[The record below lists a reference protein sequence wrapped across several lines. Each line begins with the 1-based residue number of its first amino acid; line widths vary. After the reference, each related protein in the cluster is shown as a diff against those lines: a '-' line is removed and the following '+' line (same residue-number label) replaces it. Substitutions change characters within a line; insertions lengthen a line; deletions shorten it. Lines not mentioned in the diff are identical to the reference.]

1 MMLIVRFLCAAGLI
15 ATMLVSSVLS
25 SQEGSQEGPQEGLE
39 ERSQTTAGKAED
51 AIEQEVSQTKP
62 GQASKNQQSATDSDK
77 KPAGDFKPSE
87 EISED
92 FPVPL
97 PSDI

>member
-1 MMLIVRFLCAAGLI
+1 MQIVRFLCAAGLI

-25 SQEGSQEGPQEGLE
+25 SQEGPQEGLE
-39 ERSQTTAGKAED
+39 ERSQTTAEKAEKAED

-62 GQASKNQQSATDSDK
+62 DQASKNQQSATDSDK

>member
-1 MMLIVRFLCAAGLI
+1 MMQIVRFLCAAGLI

-25 SQEGSQEGPQEGLE
+25 SQERSQEGLE
-39 ERSQTTAGKAED
+39 ERSQATAGKTED

>member
-1 MMLIVRFLCAAGLI
+1 MMQIVRFLCGAGRI
-15 ATMLVSSVLS
+15 APMLVSSVLS
-25 SQEGSQEGPQEGLE
+25 SQEGPQEGSQ

-62 GQASKNQQSATDSDK
+62 DQASKNQQSATDSDK

>member
-1 MMLIVRFLCAAGLI
+1 MMQIVRFLCAAGLI

-25 SQEGSQEGPQEGLE
+25 SQERSQEGLE
-39 ERSQTTAGKAED
+39 ERSQATAGKAED

>member
-25 SQEGSQEGPQEGLE
+25 SQERSQEGLE
-39 ERSQTTAGKAED
+39 ERSQATAGKAED

-62 GQASKNQQSATDSDK
+62 DQASKNQQSATDSDK

>member
-1 MMLIVRFLCAAGLI
+1 MMQIVRFLCAAGLI

-25 SQEGSQEGPQEGLE
+25 SQEGLE

-62 GQASKNQQSATDSDK
+62 DQASKNQQSATDSDK